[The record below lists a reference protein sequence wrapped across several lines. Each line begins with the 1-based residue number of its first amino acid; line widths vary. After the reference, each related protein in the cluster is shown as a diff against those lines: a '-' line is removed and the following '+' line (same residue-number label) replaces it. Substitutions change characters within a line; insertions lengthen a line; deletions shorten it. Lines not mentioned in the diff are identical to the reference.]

1 MFVPVEL
8 RAVAQVSENS
18 SMPFEAII
26 FDCDGTLVD
35 SEHLGNQVLVECVAE
50 LGLTLSLAEALG
62 LFTGLKMA
70 ETVAL
75 IEERLG
81 QRVPPDFVPEVRNRM
96 ALAFEERLRPIAGVE
111 AVLQGVRQ
119 PYCVASNGPR
129 DKMELSLRTTGL
141 LPYFGERIFS
151 AYEIGSW
158 KPEPGLFLHA
168 AETLGVRPERC
179 AVVEDSAV
187 GVRAGRAAGMTV
199 FGFAPS
205 GNGAALAEAG
215 AEPFAEMSLLLSL
228 LRRGRGEE

>member
-1 MFVPVEL
+1 M
-8 RAVAQVSENS
+8 N
-18 SMPFEAII
+18 FEAII

-50 LGLTLSLAEALG
+50 LGLHLSLAEALG

-75 IEERLG
+75 IEARLG
-81 QRVPPDFVPEVRNRM
+81 RPVPPDFVPELRDRM
-96 ALAFEERLRPIAGVE
+96 SVAFKARLRPIAGVE
-111 AVLQGVRQ
+111 AVLRSVRQ
-119 PYCVASNGPR
+119 PYGVASNGPR

-141 LPYFGERIFS
+141 LAYFGDRIFS

-168 AETLGVRPERC
+168 AESLGVAPERC
-179 AVVEDSAV
+179 AVVEDSVV

-205 GNGAALAEAG
+205 GNDAALAEAG
-215 AEPFAEMSLLLSL
+215 AVPFSDMAVLLPL
-228 LRRGRGEE
+228 LRRCTD